1 MASQRQTTNLHRST
15 VLAMLKLCDLVVV
28 VAAFVLSL
36 IASQEQ
42 DSLSI
47 LEVRVKAINFL
58 FMTLYVAYAHVVF
71 HSFGLYRSY
80 RLSPSSRELRD
91 LVSAVLVIAVPIM
104 LLRHP
109 FGFEFATAE
118 FFAIFVVGAA
128 LLLGAERRLLRI
140 VARSMRKHGRNLRN
154 AILVG
159 RGDGALEMASRLA
172 RRADLGY
179 HVTELIETDEAG
191 NTLGPTGS
199 ATPAIER
206 IATLIAQ
213 QPIDEVFV
221 ALPLDSGQAII
232 RAIVALCEEQGITVR
247 LASAVVEPILA
258 RAQVDEVDGRPI
270 ITIFTGPPDS
280 LPLAIKRGIDLVLS
294 SVAILFAMPL
304 FGVIALIIKLDSRG
318 PVLFPQERV
327 GFNRRRFRALKF
339 RTMVEGAEGQQAAL
353 ESLNEADGPVFKIR
367 KDPRITRVGRWLR
380 RLSFDELP
388 QLFNVLRG
396 DMSLVGPRPLPLRD
410 VSRIDVRAHKR
421 RFSVRPGITC
431 LWQVNGREPRFEEWI
446 KADME
451 YIDNWSLGL
460 DLRIILKTIPAVLSG
475 KGAY

>member
-1 MASQRQTTNLHRST
+1 MASQRQTTNLHRAT

-28 VAAFVLSL
+28 VVAFLLSL
-36 IASQEQ
+36 IATQEQ

-47 LEVRVKAINFL
+47 LEVRVKAINFV

-91 LVSAVLVIAVPIM
+91 LCSAVLVIAIPIM
-104 LLRHP
+104 LLRRP
-109 FGFEFATAE
+109 LGFEFATAE

-128 LLLGAERRLLRI
+128 FLLGAERRLLRI

-179 HVTELIETDEAG
+179 HVAELIETDEAG

-199 ATPAIER
+199 ATPAVER
-206 IATLIAQ
+206 IASLIAQ

-294 SVAILFAMPL
+294 SVAILAALPL
-304 FGVIALIIKLDSRG
+304 FAVIAVLIKLDSRG

-339 RTMVEGAEGQQAAL
+339 RTMVDGADQQQAAL
-353 ESLNEADGPVFKIR
+353 EPLNEADGPVFKIR
-367 KDPRITRVGRWLR
+367 KDPRVTRVGRWLR

-446 KADME
+446 KQDME

>member
-1 MASQRQTTNLHRST
+1 MASQRQTTNLHRTT

-42 DSLSI
+42 DFLSI

-91 LVSAVLVIAVPIM
+91 LVSAVLVIAVPVM

-199 ATPAIER
+199 ATNTSSMGCCAMSVAMR
-206 IATLIAQ
+206 SMAG
-213 QPIDEVFV
+213 V
-221 ALPLDSGQAII
+221 ALP
-232 RAIVALCEEQGITVR
+232 
-247 LASAVVEPILA
+247 
-258 RAQVDEVDGRPI
+258 
-270 ITIFTGPPDS
+270 
-280 LPLAIKRGIDLVLS
+280 
-294 SVAILFAMPL
+294 
-304 FGVIALIIKLDSRG
+304 
-318 PVLFPQERV
+318 
-327 GFNRRRFRALKF
+327 
-339 RTMVEGAEGQQAAL
+339 
-353 ESLNEADGPVFKIR
+353 
-367 KDPRITRVGRWLR
+367 
-380 RLSFDELP
+380 
-388 QLFNVLRG
+388 
-396 DMSLVGPRPLPLRD
+396 VGPRVFPASS
-410 VSRIDVRAHKR
+410 VSIS
-421 RFSVRPGITC
+421 SVT
-431 LWQVNGREPRFEEWI
+431 W
-446 KADME
+446 
-451 YIDNWSLGL
+451 
-460 DLRIILKTIPAVLSG
+460 
-475 KGAY
+475 